1 MLRCCMY
8 ALQSLL
14 VLHPGFVAALGGR
27 NAVTQYAWSSLN
39 CSGPIIGVLATY
51 RLNECTESV
60 YPGVYLNVT
69 WIRAA
74 TGMPQAIQYHHFADP
89 QCKQFTADSPEGLM
103 SCSSRP
109 AGFPVPDTGTAS
121 VPTGYSK
128 MMVFGPADIKMSVFT
143 SSPSCDGTPSQ
154 VTRYLSYA
162 CWNTPQGSEMVGKD
176 FHHR

>member
-1 MLRCCMY
+1 MSCCCLY
-8 ALQSLL
+8 VLQAIL
-14 VLHPGFVAALGGR
+14 VLYASEVAALEGR

-69 WIRAA
+69 WIRA
-74 TGMPQAIQYHHFADP
+74 TNGMPEAIQYHHFADP

-109 AGFPVPDTGTAS
+109 AGFPVPDTGTDA
-121 VPTGYSK
+121 PTGYSK
-128 MMVFGPADIKMSVFT
+128 MMVYGPADIVMSEFP
-143 SSPSCDGTPSQ
+143 SSASCGGTPSR

-162 CWNTPQGSEMVGKD
+162 CWNTAQGSEMVGKD